1 MKEEKCL
8 IVEQVRGCEG
18 DCLVMDENR
27 VAGPKPWGGG
37 RVVKKWLLDRRQVQ
51 EIVKICKRFL
61 GDAPA
66 EDRWIPV
73 TERLPEEHDSI
84 WAAYYGTDKWENWMP
99 RKISDEVAAEITYD
113 NGEQTIT
120 KVKAAYTTDGEWCLA
135 GGHRLQLHAAV
146 NRWTPMPEPPKEVS
160 A

>member
-1 MKEEKCL
+1 MDKKHL

-61 GDAPA
+61 GEEPD
-66 EDRWIPV
+66 DRWIPV
-73 TERLPEEHDSI
+73 SERMPTFEDFEGCDKDNCYITVKRWDYENSCYKSSVSYAHWTGD
-84 WAAYYGTDKWENWMP
+84 YFTYGGG
-99 RKISDEVAAEITYD
+99 I
-113 NGEQTIT
+113 
-120 KVKAAYTTDGEWCLA
+120 A
-135 GGHRLQLHAAV
+135 GGEIVGVTHWMLPPA
-146 NRWTPMPEPPKEVS
+146 PPKEVQT
-160 A
+160 